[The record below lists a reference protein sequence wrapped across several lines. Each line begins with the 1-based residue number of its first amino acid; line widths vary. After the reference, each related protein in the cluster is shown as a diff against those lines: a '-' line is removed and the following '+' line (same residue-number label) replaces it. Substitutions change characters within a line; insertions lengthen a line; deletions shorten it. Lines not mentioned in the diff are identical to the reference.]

1 MFEVILAEKA
11 GFCFGVKRAIAIA
24 EETARSSTSKPVYTF
39 GPLIHNPQAVSHL
52 ESIGIHPVGSL
63 DDITPGKLIVR
74 SHGLP
79 PQLIISAKEKGF
91 EIIDATCPFVR
102 RAQDLAKTL
111 LKQQYEVVIIGEADH
126 PEVIGIV
133 GHTDG
138 KAIII
143 ENEEDIQQLHGKIN
157 IGIVTQTTQSME
169 YFKLLVSRI
178 LEIGKEIRI
187 FNTICS
193 ATKERQE
200 STLKLAEKAEIML
213 IIGGRNSANTTHLTQ
228 LSKETGKPTFHIESA
243 NEIDSKWLKGKKTV
257 GISAGAST
265 PSYVIKEVVDH
276 LESMKNQFSDPSGS
290 SLLHK
295 EEVFN
300 D

>member
-1 MFEVILAEKA
+1 MHKVLLAEKA
-11 GFCFGVKRAIAIA
+11 GFCFGVKRAMSIA
-24 EETARSSTSKPVYTF
+24 EETARTSSSKPVYTF
-39 GPLIHNPQAVSHL
+39 GPLIHNPQAVSYL
-52 ESIGIHPVGSL
+52 ESIGIHPVDSL
-63 DDITPGKLIVR
+63 DNIEPGKLIVR

-79 PQLIISAKEKGF
+79 PQLIVSAKEKGF

-111 LKQQYEVVIIGEADH
+111 LGEEYVVAVIGEADH

-133 GHTDG
+133 GHTG
-138 KAIII
+138 GQAIII
-143 ENEEDIQQLHGKIN
+143 ESSDDIEQLRGKKK
-157 IGIVTQTTQSME
+157 IGIVTQTTQSIE

-178 LEIGKEIRI
+178 LEIGEEIRI

-200 STLKLAEKAEIML
+200 STLRLAARADIML
-213 IIGGRNSANTTHLTQ
+213 IIGGKNSANTTHLTQ
-228 LSKETGKPTFHIESA
+228 LSRETGKPTYHIESA
-243 NEIDSKWLKGKKTV
+243 DEINVKWLEGRRIV

-265 PSYVIKEVVDH
+265 PSHVIKEVVDY
-276 LESMKNQFSDPSGS
+276 LGSLKNHIADPEGS
-290 SLLHK
+290 RPMHK

>member
-1 MFEVILAEKA
+1 MYKILLAEKA
-11 GFCFGVKRAIAIA
+11 GFCFGVKRAMAIA
-24 EETARSSTSKPVYTF
+24 EQTARASTSKPVYTF
-39 GPLIHNPQAVSHL
+39 GPLIHNPQAVSYL
-52 ESIGIHPVGSL
+52 ESIGIHPVDSL

-79 PQLIISAKEKGF
+79 PQLIISAKKRGF

-111 LKQQYEVVIIGEADH
+111 LKEQYVVAVIGEADH

-133 GHTDG
+133 GHTGG

-143 ENEEDIQQLHGKIN
+143 ENVEDIKQLHGKKN
-157 IGIVTQTTQSME
+157 IGIVTQTTQSIE
-169 YFKLLVSRI
+169 YFKLLVSHM

-200 STLKLAEKAEIML
+200 STLRLASKADIML
-213 IIGGRNSANTTHLTQ
+213 IIGGKNSANTTHLTQ
-228 LSKETGKPTFHIESA
+228 LAKETGKPTYHIESA
-243 NEIDSKWLKGKKTV
+243 DEIDSVWLKGKKCV

-265 PSYVIKEVVDH
+265 PSYVIKEVVDR
-276 LESMKNQFSDPSGS
+276 LEGMKNQFADPTGS
-290 SLLHK
+290 RLKHK